1 MKDEKAEILPHSCE
15 TEMSRNLG
23 WNSRVGMLSKERQER
38 VGKCVLSLEFQKIE
52 TELTEP
58 ASCVYA
64 AWNLFILEVFSPG
77 PLSSMLKNS
86 PEEKEKKSFHR
97 QIVKSL

>member
-1 MKDEKAEILPHSCE
+1 MKDEKAEILPHSCD

-23 WNSRVGMLSKERQER
+23 WNSRVGMLNKERQER

-58 ASCVYA
+58 ASCCVCCMELVYLRSIQSWPVIIHA
-64 AWNLFILEVFSPG
+64 
-77 PLSSMLKNS
+77 
-86 PEEKEKKSFHR
+86 KKFP
-97 QIVKSL
+97 